1 MMNKY
6 NSERW
11 TIFANLTEIKRIIR
25 EYHKQL
31 YANKLGNI
39 DEIDKVLKRE
49 KPLKLTQEE
58 TENLIRFITRV

>member
-1 MMNKY
+1 MNKY

-11 TIFANLTEIKRIIR
+11 TIFANLTEIKRIIK
-25 EYHKQL
+25 EQHKQL
-31 YANKLGNI
+31 YANKLDNL

-58 TENLIRFITRV
+58 IENLIRFITRD